1 MINRDDLVKKAPKER
16 SPEDKARVDAMRE
29 RIEANHAAK
38 DAQAAPARGD
48 RPVPPPSGGR
58 PVPPPPGGGKMP
70 PELIEKI
77 AKEVIQ
83 GKWDVGQARMDKLK
97 AAGFDADAVQ
107 KKVNE
112 LLK

>member
-29 RIEANHAAK
+29 RIAANHS
-38 DAQAAPARGD
+38 AQAAPARGD
-48 RPVPPPSGGR
+48 RPAPPSPGGR
-58 PVPPPPGGGKMP
+58 PVPPPPGGGRMP

-83 GKWDVGQARMDKLK
+83 GKWDVGQARIDKLK